1 MDQIRS
7 RLDHYQ
13 PNDKTKAYCRK
24 YIFFVTFYTFFV
36 LILLIYSFFST
47 KLSIYG
53 WLLFTNLYFCVFPI
67 FSFIGKS
74 YIPSLLVT
82 PKQKR
87 KNLTKILQLDA
98 FGFQHNFHLYY
109 YRGVLFPG
117 AALKRDLAT
126 LTMPSAL
133 IGPSTLT
140 TFYTLA
146 LLTMLCLH
154 LFPTISVIVSPPRSI
169 FTYSAKD
176 LSLMITYGVLT
187 WVNTAL
193 CWKTTQSIFD
203 GVRTQHSLLDNLNP
217 KSNGKK
223 GNNND
228 DKKWGLKKKFF
239 GKGKTTKDSHYVEV

>member
-1 MDQIRS
+1 MDQIRN

-13 PNDKTKAYCRK
+13 PDDKTKAFCRK

-74 YIPSLLVT
+74 YIPSLL
-82 PKQKR
+82 R
-87 KNLTKILQLDA
+87 
-98 FGFQHNFHLYY
+98 
-109 YRGVLFPG
+109 
-117 AALKRDLAT
+117 
-126 LTMPSAL
+126 
-133 IGPSTLT
+133 
-140 TFYTLA
+140 FYNWM
-146 LLTMLCLH
+146 LLVSSI
-154 LFPTISVIVSPPRSI
+154 ISIYIIIEGI

-193 CWKTTQSIFD
+193 CWKATQSIFD
-203 GVRTQHSLLDNLNP
+203 GVRTQHSLLDSLNP

-223 GNNND
+223 GNND
-228 DKKWGLKKKFF
+228 DNKKWGLKKKFF